1 MHPLLLNT
9 NITYTV
15 LMPTQ
20 LFGLIEHPVVGY
32 WKQGE
37 TWGNTAGL
45 TYMWHYVK
53 YPTGILGP
61 KGACLDAGQFPRADG
76 TNTPPT
82 VSEWPGAGSQN
93 ISDIDWSISPW
104 NTSTGYIG
112 MTFGSPGF
120 ITKSDVDDIIRNY
133 SHIPNK
139 YRTFYPPRSW
149 RALDGIGVGP
159 IGITGTEYITID
171 TAGGTQTYRTHWL
184 KRKINFLSNELNTV
198 YRYMGLSGFTCAHFD
213 IDDEYFGMAGIGD
226 MRGIGTIGLRPSVT
240 NGGNSFINNVVYP
253 ANSQNS
259 SNWYANF
266 NGICA
271 VPDSLILQGIT
282 SNRAFLLRRGFT
294 TTNGNWRNV
303 DGLTAL
309 GNCSAQGNIAAG
321 GTPFASWFGPEYYSA
336 WKDWVGYFITDL
348 ITDFK
353 QINGICADNSLSAD
367 YDYYKTNAEI
377 HNYSNPTPSGT
388 SNSPTILTK
397 SASDYVPFTSPTA
410 FQDLGVFNYY
420 SYNDHGNLGSFYNTY
435 SSVAGDISSTAF
447 YGPAEVDVY
456 ANGEYQIDRTLDQ
469 RGNSYGFAFGGNTF
483 GKALVQVYEYY
494 FGLYSKFRFSNP
506 SLWNQNDARKWIP
519 ANYLGSTAPGQLV
532 TCFTCAETLGNC
544 GFFKFDPTG
553 INGSS
558 AANQNKVGFDRTPA
572 YIGWHLNPVWG
583 INVQTFNG
591 GATLGPVNYIP
602 IRGFDVLGGL
612 SAGAESKR
620 KLGGSTTWST
630 LTGALDPCGNP
641 VPGNTLPPGTIYN
654 NYWSHWYPMAY
665 MSLLEQVRFG
675 RHVARV
681 NVADAVNQR
690 NDPTNY
696 PGISGSAWNKIQ
708 KPIQVWI
715 ASQKYFTNSTDISDN
730 KPFSNYMYIPQG
742 VTFNYTLTT
751 SMATG
756 ITYIYGDVGPMYYE
770 NMRHQYLNKV
780 GKFTYYN
787 PPDHYT
793 TTSIS
798 NTPPY
803 VTQNGVFPK
812 YYPQANT
819 QTPQRVGG
827 ITSFGVCGAM
837 MLSDVRKVN
846 TIIGECHTVGN
857 GTVKETLYLAPV
869 NMDER
874 SYLIS
879 GAQKINTNF
888 LWRITFAHP
897 ATDPAPIIVRG
908 MCSGITTAYN
918 ISGVTDYINNPN
930 NKFGI
935 WWNSG
940 NLEIP
945 IVENPPVSEAQ
956 RLNTLSLPENPK
968 FMFNAETTAESRNIV
983 PKNYVNPDL
992 FCTLNSPYGYWNQA
1006 ERWGSQ
1012 NGLTYMW
1019 PNVEFIRGRN
1029 GPSQSD
1035 LNAGIFPPSA
1045 GVDQGWTGV
1054 GYNNFPDVD
1063 IDMSTFPWNSA
1074 TGYIGLTFG
1083 ATGFYSIAGLNRVI
1097 QDHSWIPN
1105 KYRVVMASRWWRAES
1120 NSPIMDTEAIVLTG
1134 DRRSSTAFKTPWL
1147 KRKMNFLRA
1156 ELKAIYSHLS
1166 ANGFTMAHFDLD
1178 DEIYGYLDYRGIGIS
1193 GGIRIGDSNFY
1204 SKWLYPNNTPTGSK
1218 WYSTFYGAS
1227 AAPDSF
1233 ITRGITSMRANLLAK
1248 GFTSNPSNW
1257 RYVEGL
1263 TAIGGSIDNVPG
1275 NLAGDGSFEILGYE
1289 HQAAIKDWYAGHWTD
1304 MVDDFK
1310 LYNGIVADNSLSADY
1325 GYYKLNNAVI
1335 NFTNPSYTNN
1345 FYVNNTK
1352 DHISDALTRTS
1363 TDYVPFVTNNITSAS
1378 DKRMQDY
1385 YQYNDA
1391 FSLESCQNLYTEQVG
1406 DVGSIHAYGGI
1417 MADIDPNS
1425 NSPRIIDRNLDW
1437 RGNTYGLV
1445 INGITYG
1452 KNVGGWYWS
1461 WGAMGR
1467 KYGYSSPEASTTY
1480 AKKWVPANWVGI
1492 SGPAQ
1497 ILQCYSCAEIMGSTG
1512 FFRYDPTGSN
1522 GSCAASIT
1530 KVGFDRAPHYISW
1543 HLNPVWG
1550 INVNRLSSGY
1560 VAGPANY
1567 IPLYGPDT
1575 LNGLSFG
1582 GKTKYWTG
1590 ANTTIS
1596 VDKVDPCGNPF
1607 PGNTLP
1613 AGTIYNN
1620 YWTHWYP
1627 MGYMALMSDV
1637 KWGRQVAKSNVAKAI
1652 YERNDPNNH
1661 PKITGSNWYGIQKPI
1676 NTWVAHQ
1683 KWTSDASLDIS
1694 DESNLFGSAY
1704 YIPEGLTFGYRTR
1717 VDAES
1722 TQLDGFTFMYGEAG
1736 PMYYENIR
1744 HQYLNKTGRYSYWN
1758 PSIYDMT
1765 ASDGTPLSFMNESV
1779 CFGGRRYTQ
1788 AQTSPT
1794 KIGGLTCMGICGAIK
1809 MALARKINTVIG
1821 ECQTIGNGTVWET
1834 TYLAPMNMDER
1845 SYIISGAQKVDGN
1858 YVWRITFAHPATQ
1871 SPIIVRGSVS
1881 GITTAYYVNGITNYI
1896 GTPNNKFGIWWNT
1909 DRYEIPV
1916 VENPPVSEAE
1926 RLGVLNL
1933 PGASAFS
1940 YNPLTMTQAVEASNG
1955 IEVVTDIVNLSFN
1968 ATERAA
1974 TIPPMLANNI
1984 KYGEL
1989 LYEQNVSA
1997 SFGPNFTV
2005 NGASY
2010 QNLVRTSLNQFYG
2023 NTANKNY
2030 FGIDPYHLVLDYESD
2045 MTNYING
2052 DVDPIAG
2059 LSCAKAIDLLNN
2071 LLAYTKAVSPN
2082 SIIYEYNCPSLPYY
2096 FAFTTGN
2103 ACTWAGK
2110 STAVTL
2116 VDYEN
2121 EKTRLKTQHQ
2131 NKISLFKANTDRVD
2145 IEAYPKYT
2153 DAFKYAKDTDAASSQ
2168 LIYNNTLSA
2177 SQVLLNNYPKSVPTQ
2192 IFSSF
2197 TVSDG
2202 SEYILTGTASNS
2214 ITGYTGLQ
2222 NYQSLVS
2229 FNPHLGTYTLKP
2241 ATDAGVKKMFIW
2253 FPLQYIINI
2262 SKFAA
2267 GNCWGVLPGNFGVAG
2282 SYIYQARKVLNDLWC
2297 DTQTSIYTI
2306 PQTALSSYA
2315 FKYTLPLGNDEVW
2328 RGTTGVMPPNVDGRT
2343 ADVQRLALQA
2353 GISKAVQI
2361 ARLFKSYAG
2370 DTGPLTQDCALVI
2383 SRGST
2388 FIQGLTAYNGNL
2400 SYVPYDPSIFTTT
2413 GSTVTAQLASLA
2425 NNYLP
2430 TLQTETGRYTRAY
2443 TNADVPLYNRYSST
2457 ITPNGS
2463 LSNCSNPM
2471 ITQIVALTG
2480 SDTNIGNWIRTSGF
2494 NLAFGWKVG
2503 DARVADGRSISPGS
2517 TTYQATVLNN
2527 ANTILSE
2534 ISTHVPFERYGWTI
2548 SDCDFNPNLLIYSG
2562 NEPVNDGKY
2571 LGSAWYNNGVISMM
2585 HALGTAGMT
2594 TGLETKLRGLLEGEI
2609 YGLVANW
2616 ESKYAWYTKG
2626 QLTGLPTGSGQPNTN
2641 QWIEPAAALLNIS
2654 LYLGDKKFLP
2664 SYNLGVALLAES
2676 FAYEGADGGFAEGF
2690 GYAQQTVGEMVNSV
2704 NYMVA
2709 TGDTRLVDPVKF
2721 PFLQNYWQ
2729 WAIDSQLPGNYIINC
2744 QDNRG
2749 GQQADYTIGYY
2760 WPSILASVLSYQG
2773 NTALANFKYLFPR
2786 SLPDL
2791 QGLQYTIAAQGIT
2804 AALTIPNYKFY
2815 PDKQQVIWRT
2825 GRDKPSVIGNP
2836 YDAINSG
2843 TFGNTATP
2851 HYAIWAKGSS
2861 VKEGHKHTDQAHI
2874 SVYQGYKVI
2883 LMDCGVDYDTSNP
2896 LLINPMDT
2904 LMEATGHNMM
2914 QVDAVAR
2921 SVVVAAPITVA
2932 TLGATTGN
2940 ITIDGTCAY
2949 TNINNCTRNIIWN
2962 SNGFNNPL
2970 TITISDNFN
2979 KTIGVTAGL
2988 EVYRFHTGNT
2998 NGISITGSGTGW
3010 TAAWDNVTMGI
3021 TSNFSITIGQTGF
3034 NDFTQLVQS
3043 GTNIGNPRVH
3053 KMLNI
3058 STVGLI
3064 PAGNTF
3070 SLTTKLIVT
3079 P

>member
-1 MHPLLLNT
+1 
-9 NITYTV
+9 
-15 LMPTQ
+15 
-20 LFGLIEHPVVGY
+20 VVGY

-53 YPTGILGP
+53 YPTGMCGP

-82 VSEWPGAGSQN
+82 VAEWPGAGNQRVA
-93 ISDIDWSISPW
+93 DINWSLSPW
-104 NTSTGYIG
+104 STSTGYIG

-120 ITKSDVDDIIRNY
+120 ITKQDVDDIIRNY
-133 SHIPNK
+133 SNVPNK

-149 RALDGIGVGP
+149 RAFDGIAGAR
-159 IGITGTEYITID
+159 GITGTEYVVID
-171 TAGGTQTYRTHWL
+171 TLYASNQIYTTPWL
-184 KRKINFLSNELNTV
+184 KRKINFIRAELNTV
-198 YRYMGLSGFTCAHFD
+198 HRYMGSSGFTCAHFEFG
-213 IDDEYFGMAGIGD
+213 DELFSFSPGLGD
-226 MRGIGTIGLRPSVT
+226 MRGIGTIGASPAVVAGGATFYNQLMYPNNSN
-240 NGGNSFINNVVYP
+240 NGST
-253 ANSQNS
+253 
-259 SNWYANF
+259 WYASF
-266 NGICA
+266 NGICSA
-271 VPDSLILQGIT
+271 PDSLIAQGIT
-282 SNRAFLLRRGFT
+282 SYRAFLLNRGFT
-294 TTNGNWRNV
+294 TNPSNWRFV

-309 GNCSAQGNIAAG
+309 GNCTCSGNITIG
-321 GTPFASWFGPEYYSA
+321 GSPREFLGQEYYAA
-336 WKDWVGYFITDL
+336 WKDWLAYMVNDL
-348 ITDFK
+348 IVDFK
-353 QINGICADNSLSAD
+353 NITGISADNSLSND
-367 YDYYKTNAEI
+367 YNYYRTNAAVHDYI
-377 HNYSNPTPSGT
+377 IPTPASQGNSAFLTYITKT
-388 SNSPTILTK
+388 S
-397 SASDYVPFTSPTA
+397 SDYVPFTSPTSSNDSNQVA
-410 FQDLGVFNYY
+410 TNYY
-420 SYNDHGNLGSFYNTY
+420 SYNDSALALGSIYTDHM
-435 SSVAGDISSTAF
+435 SKSGDIDSISLYGVGNIDMTSTSF
-447 YGPAEVDVY
+447 ML
-456 ANGEYQIDRTLDQ
+456 IDRNLDC
-469 RGNSYGFAFGGNTF
+469 RGNSYGYAFNGNTF
-483 GKALVQVYEYY
+483 GKSNVGAYDYY
-494 FGLYSKFRFSNP
+494 AMLSTRFSSNNAMY
-506 SLWNQNDARKWIP
+506 NQTDARKWLP
-519 ANYLGSTAPGQLV
+519 ANYLGTTAPGQLV
-532 TCFTCAETLGNC
+532 TCYTCAETLGNC
-544 GFFKFDPTG
+544 GFLKFDPTG
-553 INGSS
+553 NSGSR
-558 AANQNKVGFDRTPA
+558 AANIVKVGFDRTPDF
-572 YIGWHLNPVWG
+572 IGWHLNPLWG
-583 INVQTFNG
+583 INLQTFNG
-591 GATLGPVNYIP
+591 GATIGPANYVPMKGLEI
-602 IRGFDVLGGL
+602 LNGL
-612 SAGAESKR
+612 SMGQISKNR
-620 KLGGSTTWST
+620 LGSGTTWSPVSEHFD
-630 LTGALDPCGNP
+630 ACGNP
-641 VPGNTLPPGTIYN
+641 FPGNTLPAGTYYN
-654 NYWSHWYPMAY
+654 NYWTHWYSVGF
-665 MSLLEQVRFG
+665 MSLLTQIKMG
-675 RHVARV
+675 RHLAVV
-681 NVADAVNQR
+681 NVNDAIKQR

-696 PGISGSAWNKIQ
+696 PGITGSYWNGIQ
-708 KPIQVWI
+708 KPINLWI
-715 ASQKYFTNSTDISDN
+715 STQKYTGEQDSVADN
-730 KPFSNYMYIPQG
+730 NPFRNFMYIPQG
-742 VTFNYTLTT
+742 ITFNYTLSTT
-751 SMATG
+751 TARG
-756 ITYIYGDVGPMYYE
+756 VTYVYGDVGPMYYE
-770 NMRHQYLNKV
+770 HIRHQYLNKV
-780 GKFTYYN
+780 GKYSYYN

-798 NTPPY
+798 STPLY
-803 VTQNGVFPK
+803 YTQNSVFPK

-819 QTPQRVGG
+819 TNPPRIGG

-846 TIIGECHTVGN
+846 TVISECNTVGN

-879 GAQKINTNF
+879 GAQKVNTNF

-992 FCTLNSPYGYWNQA
+992 FCTLGSPYGYWNQA

-1019 PNVEFIRGRN
+1019 PNVEFIRGRT
-1029 GPSQSD
+1029 GPRQSD

-1054 GYNNFPDVD
+1054 GHNNFPDGD
-1063 IDMSTFPWNSA
+1063 INMSTSPWNSA

-1097 QDHSWIPN
+1097 QDNTWIPN
-1105 KYRVVMASRWWRAES
+1105 KYRVLMASRWWRAES
-1120 NSPIMDTEAIVLTG
+1120 NNPIVDTEVVGLTG

-1156 ELKAIYSHLS
+1156 ELKAIYSHMS

-1178 DEIYGYLDYRGIGIS
+1178 DEIYNFLDYRGIGIS

-1204 SKWLYPNNTPTGSK
+1204 TKWLYPNNGPTGSR
-1218 WYSTFYGAS
+1218 WYSNFYGAC
-1227 AAPDSF
+1227 AAPDCF
-1233 ITRGITSMRANLLAK
+1233 ITRGITSMRAHLLTK

-1257 RYVEGL
+1257 RYAEGF

-1275 NLAGDGSFEILGYE
+1275 NLAGDGSFEILPYE

-1445 INGITYG
+1445 SNGITYG

-1467 KYGYSSPEASTTY
+1467 KYGYSSPEASISY
-1480 AKKWVPANWVGI
+1480 AKKWIPANWIGT
-1492 SGPAQ
+1492 SCSAQ

-1582 GKTKYWTG
+1582 AKTKYWTG

-1694 DESNLFGSAY
+1694 DESHLFGSAY

-1779 CFGGRRYTQ
+1779 CFGGRYYGSTQ
-1788 AQTSPT
+1788 CNPL
-1794 KIGGLTCMGICGAIK
+1794 KINGLTCMGICGAIK
-1809 MALARKINTVIG
+1809 MALARKINDVIG

-1834 TYLAPMNMDER
+1834 TYLAPMNMDDR
-1845 SYIISGAQKVDGN
+1845 SYVISGAQKVDGN

-1881 GITTAYYVNGITNYI
+1881 GITTAYNVNGITNYI
-1896 GTPNNKFGIWWNT
+1896 GTPNSKFGIWWTT

-1955 IEVVTDIVNLSFN
+1955 IEVVTDIINLSFN
-1968 ATERAA
+1968 TQDRAA
-1974 TIPPMLANNI
+1974 TIPQMLANNI
-1984 KYGEL
+1984 KYGQL
-1989 LYEQNVSA
+1989 IYENEISS
-1997 SFGPNFTV
+1997 SFGSNFTV
-2005 NGASY
+2005 NKTNY
-2010 QNLVRTSLNQFYG
+2010 KNLLNTSLTQFYG

-2030 FGIDPYHLVLDYESD
+2030 FGIDPYHLVLDYETD

-2052 DVDPIAG
+2052 DVDPTTG
-2059 LSCAKAIDLLNN
+2059 SSCAKAIDLLNN
-2071 LLAYTKAVSPN
+2071 LLTYTKEVSPN
-2082 SIIYEYNCPSLPYY
+2082 SIVYEYNCPSLPYY
-2096 FAFTTGN
+2096 FAFTEGN

-2110 STAVTL
+2110 SNAVTTFQ
-2116 VDYEN
+2116 YET

-2131 NKISLFKANTDRVD
+2131 SKIALFKANTDRVD

-2153 DAFKYAKDTDAASSQ
+2153 DAFKFAKDTDASSSQ

-2177 SQVLLNNYPKSVPTQ
+2177 SQALLNNYPKTIPTQ

-2202 SEYILTGTASNS
+2202 SEYVLTGTASNAM
-2214 ITGYTGLQ
+2214 TGYTSLQ

-2241 ATDAGVKKMFIW
+2241 ATDAGVKKMFVW

-2262 SKFAA
+2262 SKFQAR
-2267 GNCWGVLPGNFGVAG
+2267 GVWGVTSGNQGVAG
-2282 SYIYQARKVLNDLWC
+2282 AYIYQARKVLNDLWC
-2297 DTQTSIYTI
+2297 DTQTSIYTV
-2306 PQTALSSYA
+2306 PQTALSNYA
-2315 FKYTLPLGNDEVW
+2315 FRYTLPLDNDAVW
-2328 RGTTGVMPPNVDGRT
+2328 RGTTGVMPPTIDGRT
-2343 ADVQRLALQA
+2343 ADVQRFALQA
-2353 GISKAVQI
+2353 GISKTIQM

-2370 DTGPLTQDCALVI
+2370 DTGPLTQDCATVI
-2383 SRGST
+2383 ARGT
-2388 FIQGLTAYNGNL
+2388 TYIQGLTAYNGNL
-2400 SYVPYDPSIFTTT
+2400 SYVPFNPDIF
-2413 GSTVTAQLASLA
+2413 GSTDADIVALLKTTAS
-2425 NNYLP
+2425 NYVPALP
-2430 TLQTETGRYTRAY
+2430 AGHTAARYTRVY
-2443 TNADVPLYNRYSST
+2443 TNADVPTFNRYSST
-2457 ITPNGS
+2457 IPPLGA

-2480 SDTNIGNWIRTSGF
+2480 SDTNIGDYLRSKGF
-2494 NLAFGWKVG
+2494 NLAFGWKVVNT
-2503 DARVADGRSISPGS
+2503 RVANGRSISPGN
-2517 TTYQATVLNN
+2517 TATQEAALNTAN
-2527 ANTILSE
+2527 AILTE
-2534 ISTHVPFERYGWTI
+2534 VSTHVPFERYGWTI
-2548 SDCDFNPNLLIYSG
+2548 TECGFRGYTDGYQGFD
-2562 NEPVNDGKY
+2562 PVNDGKY
-2571 LGSAWYNNGVISMM
+2571 LGTAWYINGVISIME
-2585 HALGTAGMT
+2585 ALGITGMT
-2594 TGLETKLRGLLEGEI
+2594 SGIETKLRGILEGEV

-2616 ESKYAWYTKG
+2616 KEKYGWYTKG
-2626 QLTGLPTGSGQPNTN
+2626 ALTGLPPEAGQPNTN
-2641 QWIEPAAALLNIS
+2641 QWIEPASSLINLT

-2664 SYNLGVALLAES
+2664 AYNLGVGLLAES
-2676 FAYEGADGGFAEGF
+2676 FNYENTDGSFLEGF
-2690 GYAQQTVGEMVNSV
+2690 GYAQQTVSAMINTV
-2704 NYMVA
+2704 NYTNA
-2709 TGDTRLVDPVKF
+2709 IGDLRLGGSG
-2721 PFLQNYWQ
+2721 FLQNYWQ
-2729 WAIDSQLPGNYIINC
+2729 WAQDNMLPGNHIINC
-2744 QDNRG
+2744 SDNRG
-2749 GQQADYTIGYY
+2749 SQPPEYVMYYY
-2760 WPSILASVLSYQG
+2760 WPSIIDGALVAG
-2773 NTALANFKYLFPR
+2773 ATALANMKYLYPPTLDR
-2786 SLPDL
+2786 LLGGDQSIRYL
-2791 QGLQYTIAAQGIT
+2791 AATKGIT
-2804 AALTIPNYKFY
+2804 AALTMPNYKFY
-2815 PDKQQVIWRT
+2815 ENQPMVIWRT

-2836 YDAINSG
+2836 YNPINSG

-2861 VKEGHKHTDQAHI
+2861 VKEGHKHTDQGQI

-2883 LMDCGVDYDTSNP
+2883 LMDCGIDYDESNP
-2896 LLINPMDT
+2896 NLINPIDT
-2904 LMEATGHNMM
+2904 LQQATGHNIM
-2914 QVDAVAR
+2914 QVAAVDK
-2921 SVVVAAPITVA
+2921 SVPVNAPITMT
-2932 TLGATTGN
+2932 TLGATGGN
-2940 ITIDGTCAY
+2940 ITINGTCAY
-2949 TNINNCTRNIIWN
+2949 TNINNCTRNIIWGAT
-2962 SNGFNNPL
+2962 GFSSPL
-2970 TITISDNFN
+2970 TVTIFDNFN
-2979 KTIGVTAGL
+2979 KTTGVTAGL

-3010 TAAWDNVTMGI
+3010 TASWANVTMGF
-3021 TSNFSITIGQTGF
+3021 TSNFSISIGQTGF
-3034 NDFTQLVQS
+3034 NDFTQLVASSIQ
-3043 GTNIGNPRVH
+3043 GTIAATRVH

-3058 STVGLI
+3058 STVSLI
-3064 PAGNTF
+3064 PAGSTF